1 MRRGLCE
8 ARGRDPAGRRPSDQ
22 LTWGLGRRVS
32 FEIRTAAEILAPE
45 SAREWE
51 ARRAQRADPLL
62 RAIWREFVATGG
74 PVALEAVGRRADGIP
89 PTVVRSR
96 AVELDAA
103 DLIGLDGDRVEI
115 AYPFTAR
122 PNDFAVVLP
131 GRGLRYACCAIDA
144 LGVAPMIG
152 VALRLQSRC
161 HRSGAALEFEVDPVD
176 GPRGA
181 PAGTLAWVER
191 GRRGGDRL
199 SGYF

>member
-22 LTWGLGRRVS
+22 VTWAPGRRVS

-74 PVALEAVGRRADGIP
+74 PVALETVGRGTDGIP
-89 PTVVRSR
+89 LTVVRSR

-103 DLIGLDGDRVEI
+103 DLIGLDGDRVEV
-115 AYPFTAR
+115 AYPFTAG

-131 GRGLRYACCAIDA
+131 GGRLRYACCAIDA
-144 LGVAPMIG
+144 LGVAPMVG
-152 VALRLQSRC
+152 MPARVRSRC
-161 HRSGAALEFEVDPVD
+161 QWSGAPLHFDVHPVD
-176 GPRGA
+176 GPRDA
-181 PAGTLAWVER
+181 PPGTVAWVER
-191 GRRGGDRL
+191 RRLGGDRV
-199 SGYF
+199 SGYL